1 MLLDEDSLFKKN
13 HIKLCF
19 RTSYYRK
26 LKENNIPYNF
36 FYKYNEPYD
45 KLMSVMEKIKAIQG
59 TVFIL
64 INAHI
69 PKNAQPPDLE
79 TKSAIIKYSYH
90 QVAMKIYYV

>member
-1 MLLDEDSLFKKN
+1 MRTLYLKKIILN
-13 HIKLCF
+13 YILEHHI
-19 RTSYYRK
+19 T
-26 LKENNIPYNF
+26 ENSKKITFLTIF